1 MPTYRFEEVTHRA
14 TKRVPCDGC
23 GKTLSRTRTFMQTL
37 NPFNKNI
44 DGTVKTRQ
52 DIRDEL
58 RTQAAAWTAETTG
71 ERHAKCEETS
81 RG

>member
-23 GKTLSRTRTFMQTL
+23 GKTLSRSRTFMQTL
-37 NPFNKNI
+37 NPFNKNA
-44 DGTVKTRQ
+44 DGTVKNRE
-52 DIRDEL
+52 DIREEL
-58 RTQAAAWTAETTG
+58 KQQAGEWTAVKTG